1 MRFFVITIISLA
13 FYGNYSYNTFMMTRE
28 ELDRTICSY
37 KTLLAKLEAA
47 AKNGPEGTLYYRTY
61 PSGLVEPYLS
71 IKIEGKRIQ
80 KHLDTK
86 DLKYLDQLK
95 KKTFS
100 SKMIPKIRKALAS
113 LEKASGFKEINL
125 FQEAALIGPAFTE
138 CADYFLGTSKG
149 RIPNPVFDR
158 LEERQNPIPFGP
170 NCVET
175 EFGVFRSKNEALDR
189 RIMHRIGARVKY
201 EPALPIGGRIFYV
214 DFAADLYWK
223 GQIGIVEHH
232 GMLDDPKYRT
242 RKLNDLDFM
251 IRHGYYPGQNLLILS
266 DGPDHGYDEKQT
278 EKLLRAFC
286 LP

>member
-1 MRFFVITIISLA
+1 MSFCVITIISLA
-13 FYGNYSYNTFMMTRE
+13 FYGNCRYNTFMMTRE
-28 ELDRTICSY
+28 ELDRTIYYY

-47 AKNGPEGTLYYRTY
+47 LKNGPAGTLYYRTY

-71 IKIEGKRIQ
+71 IKIGGKRVQ

-95 KKTFS
+95 KKTFA

-113 LEKASGFKEINL
+113 LEKSQEFMEVNL
-125 FQEAALIGPAFTE
+125 FQEAVLLGPQFTE
-138 CADYFLGTSKG
+138 CADFFLGTEKG
-149 RIPNPVFDR
+149 RIPNPVFDH
-158 LEERQNPIPFGP
+158 LQERQNPVPFGP
-170 NCVET
+170 NCIET
-175 EFGVFRSKNEALDR
+175 EFGVFRSKNEAIDR
-189 RIMHRIGARVKY
+189 RIMQRIGARVKY

-214 DFAADLYWK
+214 DFVADLYWK

-232 GMLDDPKYRT
+232 GMLDDPKYRA
-242 RKLNDLDFM
+242 RKLNDLDYM

-266 DGPDHGYDEKQT
+266 DSPDHGYDERRA

>member
-1 MRFFVITIISLA
+1 
-13 FYGNYSYNTFMMTRE
+13 MMTRE
-28 ELDRTICSY
+28 ELDKTIHYY
-37 KTLLAKLEAA
+37 KTLLTKLEAA
-47 AKNGPEGTLYYRTY
+47 VKNGPKGTLYYRTY
-61 PSGLVEPYLS
+61 PSGLIEPYLS
-71 IKIEGKRIQ
+71 IKTEGKRMQ

-86 DLKYLDQLK
+86 DLKYLDQSK
-95 KKTFS
+95 KKTFA

-113 LEKASGFKEINL
+113 LEKSQEFMEVNL
-125 FQEAALIGPAFTE
+125 FQEAVLLGPQFTE
-138 CADYFLGTSKG
+138 CADFFLGTEKG

-158 LEERQNPIPFGP
+158 LQERQNPVPFGP
-170 NCVET
+170 NCIET
-175 EFGVFRSKNEALDR
+175 EFGVFRSKNE
-189 RIMHRIGARVKY
+189 Y

-232 GMLDDPKYRT
+232 GMLDDPKYRA
-242 RKLNDLDFM
+242 RKLNDLDYM

-266 DGPDHGYDEKQT
+266 DSPDHGYDERQA